1 VTIIAALVNDSEF
14 LDTHGSPPVH
24 HDNDHLQS
32 EVGGKFYLSPDQNP
46 FHTHAR
52 AQTIHDLIHRKFS
65 AVIAHKNLITGLLLK
80 RCNTDANGKVLAHK
94 LPCDFIKKMFN
105 CLMLQTFLG
114 LLTCTIINVVVW
126 ESRHELEIDHAL
138 LSRTHWILFTILLI
152 TTLLGLSDF
161 VQKHKA
167 LTYSLY
173 ITISL

>member
-1 VTIIAALVNDSEF
+1 
-14 LDTHGSPPVH
+14 
-24 HDNDHLQS
+24 
-32 EVGGKFYLSPDQNP
+32 
-46 FHTHAR
+46 
-52 AQTIHDLIHRKFS
+52 
-65 AVIAHKNLITGLLLK
+65 
-80 RCNTDANGKVLAHK
+80 
-94 LPCDFIKKMFN
+94 
-105 CLMLQTFLG
+105 MLQTFLG

-152 TTLLGLSDF
+152 TTLLGLSEF